1 MQHKTIR
8 NNATQRG
15 CSWASVAWISRRA
28 CTLHVSLI
36 CLWAC
41 RTNAANNADC
51 RFDCCTSTIHAAV
64 KFSLIGDG
72 RWPTHSHRDQSFG
85 FTRPFSI
92 VYTTSQDDTTLQHS
106 AMQNS
111 WVASQNVQHIK
122 RAQHNATR
130 ENTIH
135 MRCLKFNA
143 PSHDGTALRLER
155 KAAQSFADR
164 ENAIK
169 ETTTTPQHDMAPQA
183 AR

>member
-1 MQHKTIR
+1 MGLTVR
-8 NNATQRG
+8 WGVGRWNG
-15 CSWASVAWISRRA
+15 DGWCCSLASAAWVSRRA

-85 FTRPFSI
+85 FRRPFSI

-135 MRCLKFNA
+135 MCCVQSMR
-143 PSHDGTALRLER
+143 HRMTAQHCVWSARQHNPLQIET
-155 KAAQSFADR
+155 AQ
-164 ENAIK
+164 
-169 ETTTTPQHDMAPQA
+169 
-183 AR
+183 